1 MRTEII
7 QPPNYYKIG
16 IIAWFAIL
24 LDIWPDDGL
33 VWLSETQTRLWMLNN
48 EHLITRWYIYIT
60 LFQVASKNSSL
71 TNLINVPDFSL
82 TTSNI

>member
-1 MRTEII
+1 MGYSDRLSWPDRISIEKEQSRDEMRTEII

-33 VWLSETQTRLWMLNN
+33 V
-48 EHLITRWYIYIT
+48 
-60 LFQVASKNSSL
+60 
-71 TNLINVPDFSL
+71 
-82 TTSNI
+82 